1 MNACEGDL
9 IRTRSNVI
17 FDVKG
22 LVHPPDKIVA
32 FPRFIPMN
40 QGPRQGKNGNY
51 GKIYSLSERFKF
63 LQENLPNLIVPDPV
77 FGETLCEVPTTE
89 VAEHYQ
95 PSKKMQELRES
106 KELDGLEKK
115 ALQLA
120 IDLKSQAGIP
130 WSAIGISGSILAG
143 LYTVKSDIDP
153 VVYGTLN
160 CRKAYAALQDLRKNQ
175 NSNFKIYTE
184 KELLEL
190 FDFRSKD
197 TKMSFED
204 FEKVENRKA
213 FQGKYMQTDYFVRF
227 VKNWDENT
235 EQYGD
240 ILYKNCGY
248 AKILATII
256 DDADSLFT
264 PCTYQIN
271 NVKVLEGPKLA
282 PIKEVVSFRG
292 RFCEHAKNGEVI
304 EAQGKIELVNNKK
317 TSSEHYRL
325 MLGNKPEDYM
335 ILSQH

>member
-95 PSKKMQELRES
+95 PSKKLQELRES

-175 NSNFKIYTE
+175 NSNFKTIY
-184 KELLEL
+184 
-190 FDFRSKD
+190 
-197 TKMSFED
+197 
-204 FEKVENRKA
+204 
-213 FQGKYMQTDYFVRF
+213 
-227 VKNWDENT
+227 
-235 EQYGD
+235 
-240 ILYKNCGY
+240 
-248 AKILATII
+248 
-256 DDADSLFT
+256 
-264 PCTYQIN
+264 
-271 NVKVLEGPKLA
+271 
-282 PIKEVVSFRG
+282 
-292 RFCEHAKNGEVI
+292 
-304 EAQGKIELVNNKK
+304 
-317 TSSEHYRL
+317 
-325 MLGNKPEDYM
+325 
-335 ILSQH
+335 